1 MGWTPEQKEEL
12 TRLWNEGLSTGEIG
26 KALGMSKN
34 AVVGQAHRLGLER
47 RPSPIRRVGED
58 GELPLEPAAPVKPE
72 PALAPAPKPKAAPKA
87 KPSAKKASA
96 PKEKY
101 ITVNDLTT
109 TTCRWPVGDPKDPD
123 FHFCGKEVIS
133 GKPYCLEHCEEAYVM
148 TKNVR

>member
-1 MGWTPEQKEEL
+1 MGWTAEQKEEL

-47 RPSPIRRVGED
+47 RPSPIRRVGGEA
-58 GELPLEPAAPVKPE
+58 ELPLEAAPAPKPAAP
-72 PALAPAPKPKAAPKA
+72 AKPKAAPKA
-87 KPSAKKASA
+87 KTAAKKTAAA

-109 TTCRWPVGDPKDPD
+109 TTCRWPIGDPKDPD